1 MREANPSCFQEERV
15 ERQKVEEE
23 IRIEKER
30 CEKEEEAKRVRAGLA
45 EKSKLAENACDF
57 CGKECRRR
65 RDMFERLTWIYCS
78 TDCVKSH
85 QRELSA
91 AAALKRFG

>member
-1 MREANPSCFQEERV
+1 VQERQ
-15 ERQKVEEE
+15 ERQKLEEAE
-23 IRIEKER
+23 KMEKEQQ
-30 CEKEEEAKRVRAGLA
+30 EKEKEAARIRAGLA

-78 TDCVKSH
+78 TDCVKKH